1 MSDERSNNPESRA
14 DELFKLLDEFR
25 GDEAPAENAE
35 TAAPAGESAE
45 TAEAAETAGESL
57 TGHSDEIYEI
67 ITGGKLPEETPDAAD
82 TAENPDAADAADNTA
97 AETGDEP
104 DETGAPDISEMP
116 AALFGHLSD
125 EGSAAPAA
133 DEQVQKDPHFTDS
146 FTPVE
151 TPEDDKGFTF
161 GPEKGAMEDDEEEE
175 EPQRAKGGF
184 RRALQK
190 LSLVPKTVIYIVIVA
205 LVSAYL
211 SYYAI
216 SIGNDVFALVCE
228 DAVVEIKIPENATD
242 ADVAEILKE
251 NGIIEYAWVY
261 KLYMRYRGSGDG
273 DSQYIAGTHRLNRNY
288 NYSQIITA
296 LTVARTNRDVV
307 RLVIPEG
314 YTVDQIIDL
323 FVQNGLGT
331 RENYVEAINNYPYKH
346 EFVRQLEEIGYPE
359 TRKYRLEGY
368 LFPDTYEFYATTS
381 EVYVINALLNNFNEK
396 VWKDYNKVDLDGD
409 SYRLMMENQFGMNF
423 DQIITLASMVQAE
436 GKTAEDFENISFVFH
451 NRLKHSGTFPR
462 LESDATIQYVLE
474 KREQDSK
481 NIDITID
488 SPYNTYLYD
497 GLPPGAICNPGIET
511 IMAAMFPSAPLN
523 GYGYEIDA
531 YFFVANNAG
540 KVYYATGAAGHAN
553 NKAQVALD
561 NEAIEAGTYE
571 G

>member
-14 DELFKLLDEFR
+14 DELFKLLDDLGEESPAQ
-25 GDEAPAENAE
+25 GQGKPAEDAQ
-35 TAAPAGESAE
+35 ADAPVQEQ
-45 TAEAAETAGESL
+45 SL
-57 TGHSDEIYEI
+57 TGHSDEILEI
-67 ITGGKLPEETPDAAD
+67 ISGRKLPPEDDPVREVPAEPAEETPEETDPGEDE
-82 TAENPDAADAADNTA
+82 AEIA
-97 AETGDEP
+97 
-104 DETGAPDISEMP
+104 EMP
-116 AALFGHLSD
+116 ASLFGHLSD
-125 EGSAAPAA
+125 EGSTVPSG
-133 DEQVQKDPHFTDS
+133 ESQEPKDPHFTDS

-151 TPEDDKGFTF
+151 APEDDTRFTF
-161 GPEKGAMEDDEEEE
+161 GPEKGAMQDDEAEE
-175 EPQRAKGGF
+175 EPGREKGGF
-184 RRALQK
+184 GRALQK

-205 LVSAYL
+205 LISAYL

-242 ADVAEILKE
+242 AEVAEILKD

-261 KLYMRYRGSGDG
+261 KLYMRYRGSGDE
-273 DSQYIAGTHRLNRNY
+273 STEYIPGTHRVNRNY

-296 LTVARTNRDVV
+296 LTVSRSNRDVV
-307 RLVIPEG
+307 RLSIPEG

-323 FVQNGLGT
+323 LVENGLGT
-331 RENYVEAINNYPYKH
+331 RENYVDAINNYPYKH
-346 EFVRQLEEIGYPE
+346 EFVQQLEEIGYPE
-359 TRKYRLEGY
+359 ARKYRLEGY
-368 LFPDTYEFYATTS
+368 LFPDTYEFYTTTS

-396 VWKDYNKVDLDGD
+396 FWKDFNKVDSDGD
-409 SYRLMMENQFGMNF
+409 SYRQMMEKQYGMNF
-423 DQIITLASMVQAE
+423 DEIITLASLVQAE
-436 GKTAEDFENISFVFH
+436 GKTAEDFENISYVFH
-451 NRLKHSGTFPR
+451 NRLKHKDTFPR

-474 KREQDSK
+474 KREQDASK
-481 NIDITID
+481 IDISID
-488 SPYNTYLYD
+488 SPYNTYRYD

-511 IMAAMFPSAPLN
+511 IMAAMFPEAPLN
-523 GYGYEIDA
+523 DWGYEIDA